1 MPSSPLSWLI
11 LAALFLCFVLIAVLG
26 LYARNIKEKLMQS
39 IGLIGDLHAL
49 SDRQSKAI
57 DALQADMRTELHESL
72 KQTKTAQ
79 TRGEASLSDVCERI
93 EKNESSV
100 ERVGEQDPA
109 LKMYSR
115 SSKLVAQGAAMEDII
130 EASGLPRAEVEVL
143 MSLHSQ
149 K

>member
-1 MPSSPLSWLI
+1 
-11 LAALFLCFVLIAVLG
+11 
-26 LYARNIKEKLMQS
+26 
-39 IGLIGDLHAL
+39 LHAI

-57 DALQADMRTELHESL
+57 DALQTDMRTEFHESL

-79 TRGEASLSDVCERI
+79 TQGESRISDVCERMEKI
-93 EKNESSV
+93 EASV
-100 ERVGEQDPA
+100 ERLEEQDPA

-115 SSKLVAQGAAMEDII
+115 ASKLVAQGAAMEDII